1 MESGVKES
9 QPQIDANDESG
20 ANLPTV
26 SKELSMGEE
35 NVASSRQE
43 QQGSKKSSKAPHSAT
58 QKLLEKVYNTSATI
72 SKLKKSDIQDLAVSP
87 ANFEEDAEYIGELT
101 IDDRLLA
108 VPLRILIAL
117 VEFGTVGQ
125 VRDHMVKLAW
135 EAVQRNPS
143 AQCSEIREYL
153 HSLDAVLDPEKLINS
168 LNQVREKSSSEHLV
182 VAYKVA
188 DVSKLIRNLQAIV
201 ALKKLLGNQCS
212 LEQVID
218 EMAQGV
224 WKTKTRGHLAT
235 AAVLITAKDVEALG
249 LLSLHYSE
257 RMRQQVQ
264 LMVLQEKSAIHQAKR
279 ASEAEADRDSLAE
292 QCLRLEEQIARLKEE
307 ALQGK
312 ALIALEVEARSM
324 DAMRHVSQ
332 IELLRTRT
340 LKTLRD
346 QSDLLGDAIHAQDA
360 GSTKTALEFMSR
372 TKTAIDAEILKLVT
386 MGEA

>member
-1 MESGVKES
+1 VESDVKES
-9 QPQIDANDESG
+9 QPQIDSNDESD

-26 SKELSMGEE
+26 SKEISMGDE
-35 NVASSRQE
+35 NVASSKLE
-43 QQGSKKSSKAPHSAT
+43 QPESKKSSKAPHSAT

-101 IDDRLLA
+101 IHDRLLA

-117 VEFGTVGQ
+117 AEFGTVGQ
-125 VRDHMVKLAW
+125 VRDHMVKLVW

-153 HSLDAVLDPEKLINS
+153 RSLDAGLDPEKLINS
-168 LNQVREKSSSEHLV
+168 LNQTQERSSSGHLV
-182 VAYKVA
+182 GAYKVA

-201 ALKKLLGNQCS
+201 TLKKLLGNQCS
-212 LEQVID
+212 LEQAID

-235 AAVLITAKDVEALG
+235 AVVLITAKEVEALG

-257 RMRQQVQ
+257 RMKQQVQ
-264 LMVLQEKSAIHQAKR
+264 LLVLQEKSANHQAER

-312 ALIALEVEARSM
+312 ALIAIEVEARSM
-324 DAMRHVSQ
+324 DAMRHLSQ

-340 LKTLRD
+340 LRTLRD

-360 GSTKTALEFMSR
+360 GSTKTAMEFMSR
-372 TKTAIDAEILKLVT
+372 TKNAIDAEILKLVT